1 MDDIVIAWKPLPEPW
16 IPAEEIN
23 KKEIS
28 SDEASL
34 KAVYNNLEIAMCILN
49 AMIGENARGQAEI
62 NDMDERHTIRVDE
75 RTEYNAIY
83 CSVCGGRCNDN
94 FLNFCPGC
102 FTDMREE
109 ENGD

>member
-1 MDDIVIAWKPLPEPW
+1 MRLIDADKLVEGRDEKDPVRIAAMNEPTFVFSM
-16 IPAEEIN
+16 IEEVYDRSYLMEWS
-23 KKEIS
+23 KERLV
-28 SDEASL
+28 D
-34 KAVYNNLEIAMCILN
+34 Y
-49 AMIGENARGQAEI
+49 
-62 NDMDERHTIRVDE
+62 ERHTIRVDE